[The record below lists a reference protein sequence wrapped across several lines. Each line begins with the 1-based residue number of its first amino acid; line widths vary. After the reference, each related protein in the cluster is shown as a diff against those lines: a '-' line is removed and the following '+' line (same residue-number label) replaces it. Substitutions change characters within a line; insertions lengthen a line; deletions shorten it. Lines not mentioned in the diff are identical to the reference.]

1 MSQLSSA
8 TCPIS
13 PTITPVD
20 AWFYNQAQN
29 LRLLAPAIELNK
41 IQLALQTHLPQRVK
55 RYLPRLANP
64 QDVNEWLKLIGKTGE
79 IVQLWRSRSVPE
91 ASSSNE
97 PILVGINVSNNLRLA
112 TQQIKLIDAPEFQ
125 AVREDLGISYRWELV
140 LPNFPEFVP
149 KRSELLDL
157 LYQQLDRE
165 IKCDVIVVD

>member
-13 PTITPVD
+13 PTITPVE

-41 IQLALQTHLPQRVK
+41 IQAASQKYLPQRVK

-79 IVQLWRSRSVPE
+79 VVQLWR
-91 ASSSNE
+91 SSNE

-112 TQQIKLIDAPEFQ
+112 TQQIDDVSSPEFL
-125 AVREDLGISYRWELV
+125 AVREDLRISYRWELV
-140 LPNFPEFVP
+140 LPLFPEVAP
-149 KRSELLDL
+149 TRSELLDL
-157 LYQQLDRE
+157 LYQQLDRN
-165 IKCDVIVVD
+165 IKCQVVVWD